1 MLKLGE
7 YLKIASAAKLLGIS
21 QNTLRSWAD
30 TGRIAVHKNP
40 INGYRLFLKKD
51 LEEFHLKFDA
61 EEFSTSIASLA
72 QNFSISCIG

>member
-1 MLKLGE
+1 MLTLGE

-30 TGRIAVHKNP
+30 SGRIAVHKNP

-51 LEEFHLKFDA
+51 LEEFLKSVERPA
-61 EEFSTSIASLA
+61 TSVRPR
-72 QNFSISCIG
+72 

>member
-30 TGRIAVHKNP
+30 SGRITVHKNP

-51 LEEFHLKFDA
+51 LEEFLQSVESPVSSVKPR
-61 EEFSTSIASLA
+61 
-72 QNFSISCIG
+72 

>member
-30 TGRIAVHKNP
+30 SGRIAVHKNP

-51 LEEFHLKFDA
+51 LEEFLQSVESPVSSVKPR
-61 EEFSTSIASLA
+61 
-72 QNFSISCIG
+72 

>member
-1 MLKLGE
+1 MLTLGE

-30 TGRIAVHKNP
+30 SGRITVHKNP

-51 LEEFHLKFDA
+51 LEEFLQSV
-61 EEFSTSIASLA
+61 ECPAS
-72 QNFSISCIG
+72 SVKPR

>member
-30 TGRIAVHKNP
+30 SGRIAVHKNP

-51 LEEFHLKFDA
+51 LEEFLQSVESSANSVKPR
-61 EEFSTSIASLA
+61 
-72 QNFSISCIG
+72 

>member
-30 TGRIAVHKNP
+30 SGRIAVHKNP

-51 LEEFHLKFDA
+51 LEEFLKSV
-61 EEFSTSIASLA
+61 ECPAS
-72 QNFSISCIG
+72 SVRPR

>member
-51 LEEFHLKFDA
+51 LEEFLQSVESPVSSVKPR
-61 EEFSTSIASLA
+61 
-72 QNFSISCIG
+72 